1 MNFRDYLAPMRL
13 AEQALE
19 LGGRQILRMS
29 TVGRPRQ
36 HARFTKPA
44 KVDGHAFCA
53 IDLMWDIYGQPR
65 IIEVNGSNAG
75 LTSLGDPE
83 GDRRRAE
90 HQVEA
95 ALPRIL
101 SEPRG
106 AILVAYAAN
115 TLIVGEI
122 MARAFALFELVSH
135 HRECQ
140 FGNSDFHPSSPF
152 VVAVDSVER
161 IAAHV
166 TKVDGRLHYRG
177 LPVVS
182 VGNVNLLAELV
193 RKGIIERHGAA
204 YDVDYDVFHDGRLA
218 PLIHDK
224 GGQQLLAQGTGF
236 VPIKHLDA
244 MTVDE
249 VVAGIQSL
257 LRDGVP
263 AVIKPNATSGGAG
276 IDFFGPGTT
285 DAEIR
290 KTLDHQVETVMDKYG
305 PEANKSLW
313 PIRVFEFAESTG
325 YPVGEKKRHLW
336 DMRVACLIRPGEVE
350 MTVCGLRLCPD
361 PFVPGK
367 YDRASAC
374 SNTTGRVPST
384 ARFRAPLA
392 EAGQTTDLM
401 RAAGVDDKAFEQILN
416 ACSAW
421 CEAAMNQASAK
432 HGHESDGKHK
442 PKPVNAHAA

>member
-1 MNFRDYLAPMRL
+1 MNFRDPLAPMRL
-13 AEQALE
+13 VEPALE

-36 HARFTKPA
+36 PARFTKPA

-53 IDLMWDIYGQPR
+53 IDVMWDIYGQPR

-83 GDRRRAE
+83 GDRQRAE

-101 SEPRG
+101 NEPRG

-140 FGNSDFHPSSPF
+140 FGNADLHPSSPF

-166 TKVDGRLHYRG
+166 TKVDGTLHYRD

-193 RKGIIERHGAA
+193 RKGIIERHGAH

-218 PLIHDK
+218 ALIHDK
-224 GGQQLLAQGTGF
+224 GAQQLLAQGTGF
-236 VPIKHLDA
+236 VPIRHLDA

-276 IDFFGPGTT
+276 IDFFSPGAT

-290 KTLDHQVETVMDKYG
+290 KTLDHQVETVIAKYG
-305 PEANKSLW
+305 PEAQKSLW

-325 YPVGEKKRHLW
+325 YPVGDQRHLW
-336 DMRVACLIRPGEVE
+336 DMRIACIMRPGEVE

-361 PFVPGK
+361 PFAPGI
-367 YDRASAC
+367 YDRATCC

-392 EAGQTTDLM
+392 EAGQPTDLI
-401 RAAGVDDKAFEQILN
+401 RAAGVDDMAFEQILN
-416 ACSAW
+416 ACAAW
-421 CEAAMNQASAK
+421 CEAAWRHCSAGARHDDRMGK
-432 HGHESDGKHK
+432 PPGKADGRF
-442 PKPVNAHAA
+442 AA

>member
-1 MNFRDYLAPMRL
+1 MNFRDHLAPMRL

-29 TVGRPRQ
+29 TVSRPRQ
-36 HARFTKPA
+36 PARFTKPA

-53 IDLMWDIYGQPR
+53 IDVMWDIYGRPR

-83 GDRRRAE
+83 GDRLRAE
-90 HQVEA
+90 HQIET

-101 SEPRG
+101 NEPRG
-106 AILVAYAAN
+106 AILVAFAEN
-115 TLIVGEI
+115 THIVGEI
-122 MARAFALFELVSH
+122 EARAFTLLELVSH

-140 FGNSDFHPSSPF
+140 FGNADFHPSSPF
-152 VVAVDSVER
+152 IVAIDSVER

-166 TKVDGRLHYRG
+166 TKVDGTLHYRD

-193 RKGIIERHGAA
+193 RRGIIERHGAG

-224 GGQQLLAQGTGF
+224 GEQQLLAQGTGF

-249 VVAGIQSL
+249 VVAGIQSF

-276 IDFFGPGTT
+276 IDFFGPGAT

-290 KTLDHQVETVMDKYG
+290 KTLDHQIQTVMDKYG
-305 PEANKSLW
+305 LEARKSLW

-325 YPVGEKKRHLW
+325 YPVADKRHLW

-350 MTVCGLRLCPD
+350 MTVCGLRICPE

-392 EAGQTTDLM
+392 EAGQPTDLM
-401 RAAGVDDKAFEQILN
+401 RAAGVDDKAFEQILD
-416 ACSAW
+416 ACAAW
-421 CEAAMNQASAK
+421 CEAAWSHCSQ
-432 HGHESDGKHK
+432 ESMDFDRTGKLFGK
-442 PKPVNAHAA
+442 SVGMVAD

>member
-1 MNFRDYLAPMRL
+1 MNSRDHLAPMRL

-29 TVGRPRQ
+29 TVDRPSKP
-36 HARFTKPA
+36 ARFRRKID
-44 KVDGHAFCA
+44 VDGYAFCA
-53 IDLMWDIYGQPR
+53 IDAMLDVNGQPR

-95 ALPRIL
+95 ALSRIL
-101 SEPRG
+101 NETRG
-106 AILVAYAAN
+106 AILVCFADN

-122 MARAFALFELVSH
+122 MARALMLHDLVSK
-135 HRECQ
+135 HRQ
-140 FGNSDFHPSSPF
+140 SQLGSSDLEPTSPF
-152 VVAVDSVER
+152 VVAFDTVER

-166 TKVDGRLHYRG
+166 TKMGGKLYYRG
-177 LPVVS
+177 YPVLS

-193 RKGIIERHGAA
+193 RKGVVERHKAD
-204 YDVDYDVFHDGRLA
+204 YDVDYDVFHDGRLV

-224 GGQQLLAQGTGF
+224 GRQQVLAQGTGF
-236 VPIKHLDA
+236 VPIRHLNT

-249 VVAGIQSL
+249 VVAGVKSL
-257 LRDGVP
+257 LQQGMP

-285 DAEIR
+285 EGEIR
-290 KTLDHQVETVMDKYG
+290 KTLDHQVQVVKDKYLHG
-305 PEANKSLW
+305 AEKSMW
-313 PIRVFEFAESTG
+313 PIRIFEFAQSTG
-325 YPVGEKKRHLW
+325 CPVGGNHHLW
-336 DMRVACLIRPGEVE
+336 DMRVSCLIRPGEVE
-350 MTVCGLRLCPD
+350 MTVCGLRLCPK

-367 YDRASAC
+367 YDRATAC

-384 ARFRAPLA
+384 TRFRAPLA
-392 EAGQTTDLM
+392 EAGGPTPLM
-401 RAAGVDDKAFEQILN
+401 RAAGVDDAMFERILG
-416 ACSAW
+416 ACAAW
-421 CEAAMNQASAK
+421 CQAAWKSSHQN
-432 HGHESDGKHK
+432 ER
-442 PKPVNAHAA
+442 NAHQWAEFL